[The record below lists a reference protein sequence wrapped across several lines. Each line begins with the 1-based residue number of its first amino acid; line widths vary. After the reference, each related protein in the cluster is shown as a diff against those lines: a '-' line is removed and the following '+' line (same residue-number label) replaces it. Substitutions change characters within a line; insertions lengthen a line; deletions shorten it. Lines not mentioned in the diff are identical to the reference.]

1 MHLPPL
7 EPLSDSDICVSGDVT
22 IHPSAVVGAGAIL
35 QAAPDSRILISEG
48 ACIGMGAVLNACRG
62 MIEIRSGAVLGA
74 GVLIV
79 GAAEI
84 GKNACIGTA
93 TTIFNASVPQ
103 MSVIPAGSLIGDTSR
118 LAKPGIPENEKVEV
132 IVESEPIAVESEE
145 ETPAVDLEVEKD
157 KKDKKDKKNQK
168 EAPSPEEKVPVVGQ
182 MYVNNLLCALF
193 PDRR

>member
-7 EPLSDSDICVSGDVT
+7 KPLSDTDICISGDVT
-22 IHPSAVVGAGAIL
+22 IHPSAVVGVGAVL
-35 QAAPDSRILISEG
+35 QAAPNSRILIGEG

-62 MIEIRSGAVLGA
+62 IIEIRSGAVLGA

-93 TTIFNASVPQ
+93 TTIFNASVPP
-103 MSVIPAGSLIGDTSR
+103 MSVIPAGSLIGDTSSQ
-118 LAKPGIPENEKVEV
+118 VEV
-132 IVESEPIAVESEE
+132 VVESEPTAVEEAE
-145 ETPAVDLEVEKD
+145 ETPAVGLEGEKD
-157 KKDKKDKKNQK
+157 KKDTKDTE
-168 EAPSPEEKVPVVGQ
+168 EAPSPGSKVPVVGQ